1 MRKAAPMS
9 DRRAV
14 RVASLLPVLGH
25 PRDSKRIAMLQAEGI
40 QVEVAA
46 FEREYHVGRVPLCP
60 ITSLGRISHGQYVT
74 RASKFLRALPAL
86 RWVLRR
92 CDVVYASGPDMALA
106 AIVAGIGI
114 GKPIVL
120 EIGDIR
126 RLQVSRGIAG
136 RAMRALDRFIASRC
150 ALLVSTAPEFVRGYY
165 RERLGSKIPSMIL
178 ENKLDSSMGV
188 ESREIRP
195 PTGLS
200 GSPIRIGWFGVLRC
214 PWSWE
219 TLSRLAAAHPDRF
232 EILIAGHALDP
243 RDLPSKAA
251 AATNVRYLGEYRSP
265 DDLHSIYGQVDLVWT
280 VYPGPEVTDPSW
292 RWALLASRS
301 NRYYESCR
309 YKRPTV
315 TLAESG
321 DGAEVLRLGHGLT
334 LSSQSFA
341 AIEEA
346 MLQISPDD
354 FRRWGAVL
362 DRLPLSTHSYSDEAC
377 MLADLVQ
384 GLANGNPRG

>member
-1 MRKAAPMS
+1 
-9 DRRAV
+9 
-14 RVASLLPVLGH
+14 
-25 PRDSKRIAMLQAEGI
+25 
-40 QVEVAA
+40 
-46 FEREYHVGRVPLCP
+46 
-60 ITSLGRISHGQYVT
+60 
-74 RASKFLRALPAL
+74 
-86 RWVLRR
+86 
-92 CDVVYASGPDMALA
+92 
-106 AIVAGIGI
+106 
-114 GKPIVL
+114 
-120 EIGDIR
+120 
-126 RLQVSRGIAG
+126 
-136 RAMRALDRFIASRC
+136 
-150 ALLVSTAPEFVRGYY
+150 
-165 RERLGSKIPSMIL
+165 MIL
-178 ENKLDSSMGV
+178 ENKLDSGMGV
-188 ESREIRP
+188 ECREIRP

-232 EILIAGHALDP
+232 EIVIAGHALDP

-265 DDLHSIYGQVDLVWT
+265 DDLRSIYGQVDLVWT

-341 AIEEA
+341 AIEAA
-346 MLQISPDD
+346 MLQVGPDD